1 MFTVEKSGNA
11 VKIKREKKPII
22 IMPPEKNTFNALV
35 YISPE
40 YILFIYL
47 HLYVI
52 KM

>member
-1 MFTVEKSGNA
+1 MFIIEKPGNA
-11 VKIKREKKPII
+11 VKIKRENKPFI
-22 IMPPEKNTFNALV
+22 IMPPEKITFNALV

-47 HLYVI
+47 HLNII